1 MQPTG
6 GFLLTT
12 VYFFMPFPALQLN
25 TNDPAF
31 WVLVVV
37 AVSFA
42 LIALAAISVAVVVA
56 VLASRAVR
64 TVRSVESKVAP
75 LVERVGALA
84 EQAQAIAAQ
93 GREVAD
99 QVTVMSGHLSTA
111 TQHFSE
117 SMSLIRGEVVELKE
131 IVGLSAVTAR
141 DKIESISRSID
152 ETHGQLMVTT
162 NYVTSRIINPAREIA
177 AIMAGVRRGLE
188 VLLAPAPKQ
197 INESY
202 AEEEMFIG

>member
-1 MQPTG
+1 
-6 GFLLTT
+6 
-12 VYFFMPFPALQLN
+12 MPFPALQLS

-31 WVLVVV
+31 WVMVVV
-37 AVSFA
+37 AVSFVV
-42 LIALAAISVAVVVA
+42 IAASAVAVA
-56 VLASRAVR
+56 VLAARAVR
-64 TVRSVESKVAP
+64 LVRGVEAKVGP

-93 GREVAD
+93 GREVAE

-111 TQHFSE
+111 SHHFSE
-117 SMSLIRGEVVELKE
+117 SMALVRAEVAELKE
-131 IVGLSAVTAR
+131 VVGLSAETAR
-141 DKIESISRSID
+141 DKIEKISRSID
-152 ETHGQLMVTT
+152 ETHGQLVLTT

>member
-1 MQPTG
+1 
-6 GFLLTT
+6 
-12 VYFFMPFPALQLN
+12 MPFPALQLN
-25 TNDPAF
+25 TNDPAY
-31 WVLVVV
+31 WVLVIV

-42 LIALAAISVAVVVA
+42 VIAMAAVTVAVVVA
-56 VLASRAVR
+56 VLAARAVR
-64 TVRSVESKVAP
+64 VVRSVESKISP

-93 GREVAD
+93 GREVVE

-111 TQHFSE
+111 TLHFSE
-117 SMSLIRGEVVELKE
+117 SMALIRGEVSELKE
-131 IVGLSAVTAR
+131 IVGLSAETAR
-141 DKIESISRSID
+141 DKIEQISSSID
-152 ETHGQLMVTT
+152 ETHGKLMLTT

-188 VLLAPAPKQ
+188 VMLAPAPKQ

>member
-1 MQPTG
+1 
-6 GFLLTT
+6 
-12 VYFFMPFPALQLN
+12 
-25 TNDPAF
+25 
-31 WVLVVV
+31 V

-42 LIALAAISVAVVVA
+42 IIALAAITLAVVVA

-64 TVRSVESKVAP
+64 VVRSVEEKISP

-111 TQHFSE
+111 TMHFSE
-117 SMSLIRGEVVELKE
+117 SMALIRGEVAELKQ
-131 IVGLSAVTAR
+131 IVGLSAETAR
-141 DKIESISRSID
+141 DKIETISRSID
-152 ETHGQLMVTT
+152 ETHGQLLVTT

>member
-1 MQPTG
+1 
-6 GFLLTT
+6 
-12 VYFFMPFPALQLN
+12 MPFPALQLN

-42 LIALAAISVAVVVA
+42 VIALAAVSVAVVVA

-64 TVRSVESKVAP
+64 VVRSVEEKISP

-99 QVTVMSGHLSTA
+99 QVTIMSGHLSTA
-111 TQHFSE
+111 THHFSE
-117 SMSLIRGEVVELKE
+117 SMALIRGEVAELKE
-131 IVGLSAVTAR
+131 VVGLSAVTAR
-141 DKIESISRSID
+141 DKIEQISRSID

-177 AIMAGVRRGLE
+177 AIMAGVRRGAAVLPGPPPPQNKETYSEGEE
-188 VLLAPAPKQ
+188 V
-197 INESY
+197 
-202 AEEEMFIG
+202 

>member
-1 MQPTG
+1 
-6 GFLLTT
+6 
-12 VYFFMPFPALQLN
+12 MPFPALQLN
-25 TNDPAF
+25 TNDPAY

-42 LIALAAISVAVVVA
+42 LIALAAVSVAVVVG
-56 VLASRAVR
+56 VLASRALRV
-64 TVRSVESKVAP
+64 VRSVESKISP

-111 TQHFSE
+111 TMHFSE
-117 SMSLIRGEVVELKE
+117 SMSLIRGEVAELKE
-131 IVGLSAVTAR
+131 IVGLSAETAR
-141 DKIESISRSID
+141 DKIETISRSID

>member
-1 MQPTG
+1 
-6 GFLLTT
+6 
-12 VYFFMPFPALQLN
+12 MPFPAIQLS

-37 AVSFA
+37 AVSFVV
-42 LIALAAISVAVVVA
+42 IAAAMVVVA
-56 VLASRAVR
+56 VLVGRAVR
-64 TVRSVESKVAP
+64 VVRSFES
-75 LVERVGALA
+75 RVGPLADRVGVIA

-93 GREVAD
+93 GREVAE

-111 TQHFSE
+111 TLHFSE
-117 SMSLIRGEVVELKE
+117 SMALIRGEVAELKE
-131 IVGLSAVTAR
+131 VVGLSAETAR
-141 DKIESISRSID
+141 DKIEKISRSID
-152 ETHGQLMVTT
+152 ETHGQLLVTT

-188 VLLAPAPKQ
+188 VMLAPAPKQ

>member
-1 MQPTG
+1 
-6 GFLLTT
+6 
-12 VYFFMPFPALQLN
+12 MPFPALQLS

-31 WVLVVV
+31 WVMVVV

-42 LIALAAISVAVVVA
+42 VIAAAAVVVA
-56 VLASRAVR
+56 VLAARAVR
-64 TVRSVESKVAP
+64 LVRGVEAKVGP
-75 LVERVGALA
+75 LVERVGALT
-84 EQAQAIAAQ
+84 EQAQAIAVQ
-93 GREVAD
+93 GREVAE
-99 QVTVMSGHLSTA
+99 QVTIMSGHLSTA

-117 SMSLIRGEVVELKE
+117 SMALIRGEVAELKE
-131 IVGLSAVTAR
+131 VVGLSAETAR
-141 DKIESISRSID
+141 DKIEKISRSID
-152 ETHGQLMVTT
+152 ETHGQLVLTT

>member
-1 MQPTG
+1 MS
-6 GFLLTT
+6 
-12 VYFFMPFPALQLN
+12 FPALQLN

-42 LIALAAISVAVVVA
+42 VIALAAASVAVA
-56 VLASRAVR
+56 VGLLAARATRV
-64 TVRSVESKVAP
+64 VRSVESKISP
-75 LVERVGALA
+75 LVERVGVLA

-99 QVTVMSGHLSTA
+99 QVTIMSGHLSTA
-111 TQHFSE
+111 TMHFSE
-117 SMSLIRGEVVELKE
+117 SMALIRGEVAELKE
-131 IVGLSAVTAR
+131 VVGLSAETAR
-141 DKIESISRSID
+141 DKIEKISQSID
-152 ETHGQLMVTT
+152 ETHGQLMLTT
-162 NYVTSRIINPAREIA
+162 NFVTSRIINPAREIA

>member
-1 MQPTG
+1 
-6 GFLLTT
+6 
-12 VYFFMPFPALQLN
+12 MPFPALQLS

-31 WVLVVV
+31 WVLVIV
-37 AVSFA
+37 AVSFVV
-42 LIALAAISVAVVVA
+42 IAAASVSVAVLVA
-56 VLASRAVR
+56 RAVR
-64 TVRSVESKVAP
+64 AVRGVESRVGP

-84 EQAQAIAAQ
+84 EQAQAIATQ
-93 GREVAD
+93 GREVAE

-111 TQHFSE
+111 TLHFSE
-117 SMSLIRGEVVELKE
+117 SMALIHGEVVELKE
-131 IVGLSAVTAR
+131 VVGLSAETAR
-141 DKIESISRSID
+141 DKIEQISRSID
-152 ETHGQLMVTT
+152 QTHGQLMVTT

-188 VLLAPAPKQ
+188 VMLAPTPKQ

>member
-1 MQPTG
+1 
-6 GFLLTT
+6 
-12 VYFFMPFPALQLN
+12 
-25 TNDPAF
+25 
-31 WVLVVV
+31 
-37 AVSFA
+37 
-42 LIALAAISVAVVVA
+42 VAVVVA
-56 VLASRAVR
+56 VLAARAVR
-64 TVRSVESKVAP
+64 VVRSVESKISP

-111 TQHFSE
+111 THHFSE
-117 SMSLIRGEVVELKE
+117 SMALIRGEVAELKD
-131 IVGLSAVTAR
+131 IVGLSAETAR
-141 DKIESISRSID
+141 DKIERISQSID
-152 ETHGQLMVTT
+152 QTHGQLMVTT

>member
-1 MQPTG
+1 MS
-6 GFLLTT
+6 
-12 VYFFMPFPALQLN
+12 

-31 WVLVVV
+31 WIMVVV

-42 LIALAAISVAVVVA
+42 VIAIAMVAVA
-56 VLASRAVR
+56 VLVARAVR
-64 TVRSVESKVAP
+64 GLEAKVGP

-84 EQAQAIAAQ
+84 EQAQAIAVQ
-93 GREVAD
+93 GREVAE
-99 QVTVMSGHLSTA
+99 QVTIMSSHLSTA

-117 SMSLIRGEVVELKE
+117 SMALIRGEVAELKE
-131 IVGLSAVTAR
+131 VVGLSAETAR
-141 DKIESISRSID
+141 DKIERISKSID
-152 ETHGQLMVTT
+152 ETHGQLMLTT

>member
-1 MQPTG
+1 
-6 GFLLTT
+6 
-12 VYFFMPFPALQLN
+12 MPFPALQLS

-31 WVLVVV
+31 WVLVIV
-37 AVSFA
+37 AVSFVV
-42 LIALAAISVAVVVA
+42 IAAAMVSVAVMVG
-56 VLASRAVR
+56 RAVR
-64 TVRSVESKVAP
+64 TVRSVETRVGP

-84 EQAQAIAAQ
+84 VQAQAIAAQ
-93 GREVAD
+93 GREVAE

-111 TQHFSE
+111 TMHFSE
-117 SMSLIRGEVVELKE
+117 SMSLIRGEVAELKDV
-131 IVGLSAVTAR
+131 IGLSAETAR

-188 VLLAPAPKQ
+188 VMLAPAPKQ

>member
-1 MQPTG
+1 
-6 GFLLTT
+6 
-12 VYFFMPFPALQLN
+12 MPFPALQMS

-42 LIALAAISVAVVVA
+42 LIALAAVSVAVVVA

-64 TVRSVESKVAP
+64 VVRSVEEKVAP

-111 TQHFSE
+111 THHFSE
-117 SMSLIRGEVVELKE
+117 SMALIRGEVTELKQ
-131 IVGLSAVTAR
+131 IVGLSAETAR
-141 DKIESISRSID
+141 DKIETISRSID
-152 ETHGQLMVTT
+152 ETHGQLVLTT
-162 NYVTSRIINPAREIA
+162 NFVTSRIINPAREIA

>member
-1 MQPTG
+1 
-6 GFLLTT
+6 
-12 VYFFMPFPALQLN
+12 MPFPALQLS

-31 WVLVVV
+31 WVLVIV
-37 AVSFA
+37 AVSFVV
-42 LIALAAISVAVVVA
+42 IAAATVSVAVMVG
-56 VLASRAVR
+56 RAVR
-64 TVRSVESKVAP
+64 TVKSVESRVGP

-84 EQAQAIAAQ
+84 VQAQAIAAQ
-93 GREVAD
+93 GREVAE

-111 TQHFSE
+111 TMHLSE
-117 SMSLIRGEVVELKE
+117 SLSLIRGEVAELKE
-131 IVGLSAVTAR
+131 VVGLSAVTAR
-141 DKIESISRSID
+141 DHVERISHSID
-152 ETHGQLMVTT
+152 QTHEQLMVTT

-188 VLLAPAPKQ
+188 VMLAPAPKQ